1 MGRTSVLL
9 VDDNPLFLEQ
19 TSAWLLRESDIEVV
33 GSAASGA
40 EAVALVERLKPRVE
54 LMDVAMP
61 GMDGLEAT
69 RRLKRLPNP
78 PVVLVLTL
86 HGDPAYRAAA
96 GAEGFL
102 CKSDLAAELLPCLRR
117 FCHETAGSFGTE
129 PGQGSQ

>member
-19 TSAWLLRESDIEVV
+19 TSAWLSRESDIEVV
-33 GSAASGA
+33 GSATSGA
-40 EAVALVERLKPRVE
+40 EAVALVERLHPRVV

-78 PVVLVLTL
+78 PAVVVLTL
-86 HGDPAYRAAA
+86 HGDPVYCAAAAAA
-96 GAEGFL
+96 GAEGFV
-102 CKSDLAAELLPCLRR
+102 CKSDLAAELVPCLRR
-117 FCHETAGSFGTE
+117 VCDET
-129 PGQGSQ
+129 